1 MPVKKG
7 AMRLTVPGKT
17 ISAETLTSN
26 SGLFAFKNLNIPDS
40 SQVVITSRFVAGSNN
55 MMIMVD
61 QAPGAEI
68 TTNVNAPDEVMNID
82 STLSNYLSNS
92 KKQYSYMRN
101 LKEVVIKGAAIKKI
115 SHADYPA
122 LSTLGNMP
130 EHIIEPERLKDCRD
144 LVTCLKTMA
153 MGLTFFEN
161 QFYITRDYNAGGR
174 TPVSIF
180 IAGNP
185 VDLYAINSVNVNEI
199 ESIEIFLKDQLGT
212 VNRTYGTNGVVS
224 VNMKKVVKSKMS
236 MEDLKKLMPK
246 NNEVTLMPKGY
257 SKQREFYSPKYTATF
272 IAKND
277 LRSTIYWNPKVITDP
292 VTGASSFEFFNAD
305 GKGNYKAVVEGI
317 DKNGNIARTVY
328 RYIVK

>member
-1 MPVKKG
+1 
-7 AMRLTVPGKT
+7 
-17 ISAETLTSN
+17 
-26 SGLFAFKNLNIPDS
+26 
-40 SQVVITSRFVAGSNN
+40 
-55 MMIMVD
+55 
-61 QAPGAEI
+61 
-68 TTNVNAPDEVMNID
+68 
-82 STLSNYLSNS
+82 
-92 KKQYSYMRN
+92 
-101 LKEVVIKGAAIKKI
+101 
-115 SHADYPA
+115 
-122 LSTLGNMP
+122 
-130 EHIIEPERLKDCRD
+130 
-144 LVTCLKTMA
+144 